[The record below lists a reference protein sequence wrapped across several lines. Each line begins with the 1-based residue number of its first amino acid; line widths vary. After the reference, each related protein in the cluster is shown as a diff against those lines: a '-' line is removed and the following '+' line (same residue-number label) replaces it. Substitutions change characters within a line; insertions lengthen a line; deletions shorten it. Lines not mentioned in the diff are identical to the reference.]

1 MKNFLSQAA
10 NQNHPLR
17 ALELFLSQENALEIA
32 KKYDDMRFVGYIL
45 EVGYETVTIIT
56 SDPFKL
62 AVGGIPRNSLLI
74 MVPAN
79 FDPSPGYSQRIPLHF
94 TLLRVLESAPT
105 PLSREVQQTYF
116 ELQKKS
122 MPELDRFTQSELQ
135 WGALKTEILGM
146 YYMHPTLPDTIE
158 FSGDINNFVSA
169 HKYRIYAPD
178 DKLLDLIINA
188 LVPSTNRLEIGKLR
202 LTECRLPMPGKPL
215 PDVNVQVW
223 VEDFKGTRTAM
234 FGKTRLGKSNV
245 VKILAETLIVGT
257 QNTKDVGQ
265 LIFDL
270 NGEYANDNPQNIS
283 LYTAYSSR
291 CTIYALTQKSNT
303 LSKPLRLNFY
313 EQPERCLPVIKNLVS
328 QTGNNS
334 TYIKNFIN
342 LELLCIAEINN
353 IPNSQMGDKIR
364 AIRKLQM
371 YWAILK
377 KAGYSAD
384 EIKLRKLAPVAANNT
399 KEFNPGFAAALRDAA
414 WNHANSGNHNTPP
427 APRTLD
433 ELQKELEV
441 INRFRRTDPSNTV
454 LGDTFDADDNTL
466 LEFLE
471 PPPGRSGPTVI
482 QPYRMY
488 HAPNAGDFV
497 TDILKLLDNGE
508 TVILDLGNANDEVR
522 SYFSENLSR
531 EIFNHQEVKFT
542 NNNLG
547 NHYIQIY
554 FEEAQN
560 LFPTEEDDNSIYTR
574 FAREGAKFH
583 IGIVYSTQSP
593 TAISKTLLEQTEN
606 FFVAHLSSEEQV
618 KALARV
624 NVAYSSFTNDILNAK
639 TRGYMRMLTRSHR
652 FVVSVQAKQF
662 TGPTATVT
670 AANNSNSL
678 KSASSPQISTPKNTS
693 VYQTSVTSVSESAS
707 TYETKQNIDD
717 TDIPF

>member
-1 MKNFLSQAA
+1 MGRP
-10 NQNHPLR
+10 QN
-17 ALELFLSQENALEIA
+17 
-32 KKYDDMRFVGYIL
+32 
-45 EVGYETVTIIT
+45 
-56 SDPFKL
+56 
-62 AVGGIPRNSLLI
+62 RNSG
-74 MVPAN
+74 N
-79 FDPSPGYSQRIPLHF
+79 
-94 TLLRVLESAPT
+94 VLYPT
-105 PLSREVQQTYF
+105 E
-116 ELQKKS
+116 
-122 MPELDRFTQSELQ
+122 
-135 WGALKTEILGM
+135 A
-146 YYMHPTLPDTIE
+146 DTIE
-158 FSGDINNFVSA
+158 FSGDIHNFVSA
-169 HKYRIYAPD
+169 HKYRVYAPD
-178 DKLLDLIINA
+178 DKLLDLIING

-223 VEDFKGTRTAM
+223 VDDFKGTRTAM

-257 QNTKDVGQ
+257 HQTKDVGQ

-270 NGEYANDNPQNIS
+270 NGEYANDNPQNLS
-283 LYTAYSSR
+283 LYTAYPNQ
-291 CTIYALTQKSNT
+291 CIVYALTPKQKT
-303 LSKPLRLNFY
+303 PSKPLRLNFY

-328 QTGNNS
+328 QAGSNS
-334 TYIKNFIN
+334 TYIRNFIN
-342 LELLCIAEINN
+342 LEFLSIGEINS
-353 IPNSQMGDKIR
+353 IPNTKIPEKVR
-364 AIRKLQM
+364 AVRKLHM

-384 EIKLRKLAPVAANNT
+384 ENKLKSLVPYAGKYT
-399 KEFNPGFAAALRDAA
+399 KGLNPGFSANLRTAA
-414 WNHANSGNHNTPP
+414 WNYADPNNTTPP
-427 APRTLD
+427 APPQTLD
-433 ELQKELEV
+433 ELQRELEV
-441 INRFRRTDPSNTV
+441 INRFRRAEPSNNA
-454 LGDTFDADDNTL
+454 LIDTFDADDNTL

-497 TDILKLLDNGE
+497 DDILKLLDDGK

-522 SYFSENLSR
+522 SYFSDNLSR

-542 NNNLG
+542 QNNLG

-554 FEEAQN
+554 FEESQN

-574 FAREGAKFH
+574 FAREGAKFN

-618 KALARV
+618 KSLAKV
-624 NVAYSSFTNDILNAK
+624 NVTYSSFTSDILNSK
-639 TRGYMRMLTRSHR
+639 TRGYMRILTRSHR

-662 TGPTATVT
+662 QQPSSVANTTVGT
-670 AANNSNSL
+670 ITTQPVSTVNNQVQSSGVSYTVSPSSL
-678 KSASSPQISTPKNTS
+678 VSKPKKTS
-693 VYQTSVTSVSESAS
+693 VSQPVRTSVSESPS
-707 TYETKQNIDD
+707 TYEFDNNTDVDDD